1 MYSWKHRREYRVQLE
16 TATGPRPL
24 GVITVVVLGIIC
36 GIAMVA
42 MGGSLARDFETTA
55 LGSLLSM
62 IGLVSLGVSYGLWK
76 GKKWAWNAGVALSG
90 IAIIVLIASLFIQI
104 SLFPSLSSSSPS
116 PSSSNQTP
124 YFNVIFILF
133 FLVVLGCL
141 SKQNV
146 KRYFK

>member
-1 MYSWKHRREYRVQLE
+1 ME
-16 TATGPRPL
+16 TASGPRPL

-42 MGGSLARDFETTA
+42 MGGSLTRTFETTA

-90 IAIIVLIASLFIQI
+90 IAIIVLIAIA
-104 SLFPSLSSSSPS
+104 
-116 PSSSNQTP
+116 
-124 YFNVIFILF
+124 
-133 FLVVLGCL
+133 CL
-141 SKQNV
+141 S
-146 KRYFK
+146 RYPFSRPRHHHHRQIRPRTSTSFLFYFSWLF